1 MDQQALREL
10 EGPGRLRATFFFD
23 EDLGY
28 EVCQVKIVGDPT
40 DMMYRVK
47 PEIINRFPKE
57 WELYQKQAGKRD
69 DDPIDGTPIREV
81 PGVDRDAA
89 VVLRYNM
96 VRTAEEFAALDEQ
109 TARGFGAGYLAMW
122 EAAKLLVK
130 SKTLLVESKTRQAE
144 TDRIAELEAKLAAL
158 EDKPRRGP
166 GRPRKE
172 ESETLN
178 IPDNA
183 T

>member
-10 EGPGRLRATFFFD
+10 EGPGRLRATIFFD

-69 DDPIDGTPIREV
+69 DEPIEGTPIREV

-109 TARGFGAGYLAMW
+109 TARGFGAGYIAMW
-122 EAAKLLVK
+122 KAAK
-130 SKTLLVESKTRQAE
+130 LLVESKTRKAE

-178 IPDNA
+178 IPDNE

>member
-1 MDQQALREL
+1 MDQQAIRDL

-23 EDLGY
+23 EDHGY

-69 DDPIDGTPIREV
+69 DEPIDGTPIREV

-96 VRTAEEFAALDEQ
+96 VRTAEEFASLDEQ
-109 TARGFGAGYLAMW
+109 TARGFGAGYIAMW
-122 EAAKLLVK
+122 QAAK
-130 SKTLLVESKTRQAE
+130 LLVESKTRLAE
-144 TDRIAELEAKLAAL
+144 ADRIAELEAKLAAL
-158 EDKPRRGP
+158 EDKPKRGP

-172 ESETLN
+172 ESETLD

-183 T
+183 A